1 VVASGI
7 AAVVNDGTLIVVMR
21 FLKGASAAF
30 TAPASLSMI
39 TTTFPEGPAR
49 NKALAIYTAC
59 GASGFS
65 MGLVLG
71 GLLTQISW
79 RLTFVLPVPIALA
92 ILLAL
97 PRVAPRDRAGG
108 SRGAIDLLGAATIT
122 GGMLLLVRTV
132 VNAPTAGWA
141 SAQTV
146 VLLAV
151 SVLLL
156 AAFVFTESRVANPLV
171 RLSILRSGSLRRANV
186 GALVVV
192 GCYVSFQFVGTLYLQ
207 SLLHWSPIHTALAF
221 LPGGLIVA
229 FASPRIGTLASRYGT
244 ERLIAV
250 GLAAFVAGYA
260 LILRIH
266 TTLSYPAVFLPT
278 MILIGIGF
286 ALCFPMLS
294 IQATNGI
301 PDSEQGVASGLV
313 QSSFQVGG
321 AIVLAIT
328 SAVVSSHHS
337 HTAAGVVSSYR
348 SALVVVAAISAVALV
363 VILNGVIRG
372 RHPEMVPAGSVVSA
386 HQVEAG

>member
-1 VVASGI
+1 
-7 AAVVNDGTLIVVMR
+7 
-21 FLKGASAAF
+21 
-30 TAPASLSMI
+30 
-39 TTTFPEGPAR
+39 
-49 NKALAIYTAC
+49 
-59 GASGFS
+59 

-71 GLLTQISW
+71 GLLTQVSW
-79 RLTFVLPVPIALA
+79 RLTFILPVPIALA

-97 PRVAPRDRAGG
+97 PRVTPREQQQARP
-108 SRGAIDLLGAATIT
+108 RGAIDLLGAATVT

-132 VNAPTAGWA
+132 VNAPTVGWG
-141 SAQTV
+141 SIQTI
-146 VLLAV
+146 VLLGV
-151 SVLLL
+151 SALLL
-156 AAFVFTESRVANPLV
+156 AGFVFTESRVANPLV

-207 SLLHWSPIHTALAF
+207 GLLHWSPIHTALAF

-229 FASPRIGTLASRYGT
+229 FASPRIGALASRYGT

-250 GLAAFVAGYA
+250 GLAAFVVGYA

-278 MILIGIGF
+278 MILIGVGF

-321 AIVLAIT
+321 AIILAVT
-328 SAVVSSHHS
+328 SAVVASHHAQ
-337 HTAAGVVSSYR
+337 TAAGVVSSYR
-348 SALVVVAAISAVALV
+348 SALLIVTAVSAAALL
-363 VILNGVIRG
+363 VILNAVIRG
-372 RHPEMVPAGSVVSA
+372 PRTEMVPADGVVSA
-386 HQVEAG
+386 HTVEAG